1 VQRSYQNGGLVRR
14 AKIAALLLVGC
25 LSGATHLHAQDRQHA
40 SARLQINIVVM
51 PTLVASLEAP
61 PAKFTQPSRSAVT
74 YDFHSADR
82 KTPAYSS
89 REIVLDP
96 KLGGRQ
102 TAILKTTTVVPD

>member
-51 PTLVASLEAP
+51 PTVVASLEAAP
-61 PAKFTQPSRSAVT
+61 IRFPQPSRSAVT
-74 YDFHSADR
+74 YDFHSADG
-82 KTPAYSS
+82 KTPAYST
-89 REIVLDP
+89 REFVVDP
-96 KLGGRQ
+96 RLGRRQ
-102 TAILKTTTVVPD
+102 AAILKTTTVVPD